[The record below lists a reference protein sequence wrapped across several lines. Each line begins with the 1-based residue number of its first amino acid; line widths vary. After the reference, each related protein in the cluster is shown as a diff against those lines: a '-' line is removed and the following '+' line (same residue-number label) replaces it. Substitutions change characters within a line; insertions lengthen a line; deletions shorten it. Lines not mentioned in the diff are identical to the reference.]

1 MNNEKNQQQGNM
13 QTGQQGKKWDQSQ
26 LETILRQGKF
36 QSQSQLTSYLQ
47 PHGLTGQINESDGSA
62 VIYDEQRNKVAN
74 VQFNGTGSDQTISGI
89 TY

>member
-1 MNNEKNQQQGNM
+1 MNNEKTQQGNM
-13 QTGQQGKKWDQSQ
+13 QTGQQGKQWDKSQ
-26 LETILRQGKF
+26 LDTILRQGKF

-62 VIYDEQRNKVAN
+62 VIYDDQRNKVAN
-74 VQFNGTGSDQTISGI
+74 VQFTGTGSDQTISSI